1 MAAGQTSLLAPGR
14 LWQRL
19 RAQTAHALQC
29 GALQPIPTD
38 YVFVEHGGVR
48 FLVRLVEHLTRK
60 DIALQQQHMA
70 KAVTG
75 ALVNPFLPYDEDL
88 FVADIS
94 ATHLCLLN
102 KFNVIDHHLLI
113 VTRAFEEQESLL
125 TVQDFMALW
134 SCMAEVDGLAFY
146 NAGTIAGASQRHKHL
161 QLVPLP
167 LAPEGPR
174 VPIAPAIAAAR
185 FDASCG
191 RVPAFPFLH
200 AMARVEP
207 GWQASDLF
215 ACYQALLRAVGLPSD
230 VRSENAVRPPYN
242 LLATR
247 QWMLLVPRA
256 YEQCEAMSVNALGFA
271 GALLVRNAEQLA
283 WLTAYGPMRVL
294 QQVAVAA
301 NATESQR

>member
-1 MAAGQTSLLAPGR
+1 MIPDHTSMLAPGT
-14 LWQRL
+14 LWLRV

-48 FLVRLVEHLTRK
+48 FLVRVVEQLTRK
-60 DIALQQQHMA
+60 DRALHQQRQA
-70 KAVTG
+70 EAVSG
-75 ALVNPFLPYDEDL
+75 APVNPFLPYDEEL

-94 ATHLCLLN
+94 TTHLCLLN

-113 VTRAFEEQESLL
+113 VTRVFEEQEALL
-125 TVQDFMALW
+125 TVQDFAALW
-134 SCMAEVDGLAFY
+134 ACMAEVDGLAFY
-146 NAGTIAGASQRHKHL
+146 NAGAVAGASQRHKHL

-167 LAPEGPR
+167 LAPEGAI
-174 VPIAPAIAAAR
+174 VPIAPALAEAH
-185 FDASCG
+185 FDGSCG
-191 RVPAFPFLH
+191 TVPALPFLH
-200 AMARVEP
+200 AMARIEP
-207 GWQASDLF
+207 RWQASDVF
-215 ACYQALLRAVGLPSD
+215 ACYQTLLRAVGLLRD
-230 VRSENAVRPPYN
+230 ERATHAVRPAYN

-256 YEQCEAMSVNALGFA
+256 YEQCETMSVNALGFA

-301 NATESQR
+301 DTTGS